1 MVWVSF
7 FIASHVISFAYIPI
21 QESCL
26 KSCHH
31 LQLNTLL
38 KVVKVSATLNFQS
51 LFAIPLQSGFFFDLA
66 LTESHWFH
74 QNILCRIKITLCL
87 YKAKKYNILLHK
99 SLELHDR
106 NYSHLKRLQKKIN
119 KVWVQ
124 ENGVQCAMVWRNVAL
139 APEGEVVEKLFQLFE
154 CRMFIPVFGMNVK
167 DEQLVNICWLKR
179 EEKANHQ

>member
-7 FIASHVISFAYIPI
+7 FYSLACYFFCLYSYSRILSQILSSPIKYFTKGCESFSHSQLSKFI
-21 QESCL
+21 
-26 KSCHH
+26 CH
-31 LQLNTLL
+31 TT
-38 KVVKVSATLNFQS
+38 SEW
-51 LFAIPLQSGFFFDLA
+51 IFFFDLA

-106 NYSHLKRLQKKIN
+106 NYSHLKRLQKKNN